1 MKPPRIALPRLRL
14 PRPQLRLRLPAPA
27 SARPARLPPDS
38 GPMRLLRPWH
48 WALAGMLSGLLLTS
62 ILFAPARWLASA
74 VAYASNEQLQLQDAS
89 GTVWN
94 GSAWLVLT
102 GGSQSRDATTLPSR
116 LQWQL
121 RPRLTGARVTLE
133 SDCCTRQPLQLDLD
147 WPSTA
152 SRAAACCYRARANGS
167 MASCASVARPVPM
180 PARKRPST
188 T

>member
-1 MKPPRIALPRLRL
+1 MKPPRIALPRLSL

-38 GPMRLLRPWH
+38 GPMRLLRPWR

-116 LQWQL
+116 L
-121 RPRLTGARVTLE
+121 
-133 SDCCTRQPLQLDLD
+133 
-147 WPSTA
+147 
-152 SRAAACCYRARANGS
+152 
-167 MASCASVARPVPM
+167 
-180 PARKRPST
+180 
-188 T
+188 